1 MIVSRTPFRI
11 TLGGGGTDLPS
22 YYKEHGGFIL
32 SFCLSKYMYICINRP
47 SADDLIRLKYS
58 ISESVES
65 VEDLQH
71 DIAKA
76 CLQRVNINSRIEIA
90 SLSDI
95 PAGSGLGSSST
106 YTVGL
111 LNALHSLNGEYKSL
125 EFLADEACKIE
136 MDILKKPMGK
146 QDQYLAALGGFV
158 MLEIDKDGTVKS
170 EKIQLDKSIM
180 NELNRNLLIFY
191 TGQQRKN
198 DKILKEQDDSTKNN
212 QEEVLNSLHY
222 IKESGYKILDIVKSG
237 NLDELG
243 GMFRDHWE
251 MKKKLSSGVT
261 NDKIDSIYNIALN
274 NGATGGK
281 ITGAGGGGFF
291 TFYCSQDHQK
301 LRNVM
306 KAEGLKEL
314 DYSFDLDGSRIISNH
329 SSN

>member
-22 YYKEHGGFIL
+22 YYKEHGGFIF

-243 GMFRDHWE
+243 GMFRNHWE

>member
-22 YYKEHGGFIL
+22 YYKDHGGFIF
-32 SFCLSKYMYICINRP
+32 SFCLSKYMYVCINRP
-47 SADDLIRLKYS
+47 SADNLIRLKYS

-65 VEDLQH
+65 IDDLQH

-76 CLQRVNINSRIEIA
+76 CLQRTGIDSRVEIA

-111 LNALHSLNGEYKSL
+111 LNGLHSLNRNYKSL
-125 EFLADEACKIE
+125 EFLADEACTIE
-136 MDILKKPMGK
+136 MDILNKPMGK

-158 MLEIDKDGTVKS
+158 VLEIDKDGNVKS
-170 EKIQLDKSIM
+170 KKINLEKSIM

-198 DKILKEQDDSTKNN
+198 NKILKEQDDSTKSNK
-212 QEEVLNSLHY
+212 QEVLNSLHY
-222 IKESGYKILDIVKSG
+222 IKESGYKILDIVQSG
-237 NLDELG
+237 NIDDLG
-243 GMFRDHWE
+243 FMFRDHWE

-261 NDKIDSIYNIALN
+261 NEKIDSIYNIALD

-281 ITGAGGGGFF
+281 ISGAGGGGFF
-291 TFYCSQDHQK
+291 TFYCNKNHQQ
-301 LRNVM
+301 LRDAM
-306 KAEGLKEL
+306 KAEGLK
-314 DYSFDLDGSRIISNH
+314 
-329 SSN
+329 

>member
-22 YYKEHGGFIL
+22 YYKEHGGFIF

-301 LRNVM
+301 LRNAM

>member
-22 YYKEHGGFIL
+22 YYKDHGGFIF

-111 LNALHSLNGEYKSL
+111 LNSLYSLNGKYKSL

-158 MLEIDKDGTVKS
+158 TLEIDKDGTVKS
-170 EKIQLDKSIM
+170 EKIELDKSIM

-212 QEEVLNSLHY
+212 KEEVLKSLHY

-237 NLDELG
+237 NLDDLG
-243 GMFRDHWE
+243 MMFKEHWE

-261 NDKIDSIYNIALN
+261 NDKIDSIYNIALK

-291 TFYCSQDHQK
+291 TFYCSKDHQK
-301 LRNVM
+301 LRNAM